1 MAKLTFK
8 LTRDTLFKILFV
20 KHEDLLKNLVSQ
32 ILCIDIDTITEF
44 HIENPNIEPEALGQK
59 FCHLDIKMKV
69 NGQVVNL
76 EVQVKDEDDYPE
88 RSLYHWARCYSS
100 ALATGKDYI
109 DLPRTVA
116 INIVEFELFKD
127 TKDFHSEFRA
137 LEVTRHTEL
146 TDRMSMH
153 YFELKKLPKVAE
165 SDAENGLKLWLS
177 LFNAETDEELSKIE
191 KIGGKTMVQA
201 IQAYKSVVVSDEFK
215 EAEIQRQIAEHNE
228 AAALRHERTKTQKE
242 FVLNMHEAGFSNA
255 DIVKASK
262 LTEAEVNNI
271 LDSNNIKS

>member
-20 KHEDLLKNLVSQ
+20 KHEDLLKDLVSQ
-32 ILCIDIDTITEF
+32 ILCIDIGTITDF
-44 HIENPNIEPEALGQK
+44 KIDNPNIEPEALGQK
-59 FCHLDIKMKV
+59 FCRLDIKMKV

-100 ALATGKDYI
+100 ALSAGKDYI
-109 DLPRTVA
+109 DLPRTIA
-116 INIVEFELFKD
+116 INIVDFELFED

-146 TDRMSMH
+146 TDKMSMH
-153 YFELKKLPKVAE
+153 YFELKKLPEVAE
-165 SDAENGLKLWLS
+165 SDAENKLKLWLS
-177 LFNAETDEELSKIE
+177 FFNAETDEELSKIE

-201 IQAYKSVVVSDEFK
+201 IQAYKSVVVSDELK
-215 EAEIQRQIAEHNE
+215 RQ
-228 AAALRHERTKTQKE
+228 K
-242 FVLNMHEAGFSNA
+242 SNA
-255 DIVKASK
+255 K
-262 LTEAEVNNI
+262 
-271 LDSNNIKS
+271 